1 MSKLD
6 NVKSFSASLD
16 AVQVTKGMTPK
27 NKALPNDPFGQAVEA
42 IAEANEDEDDPKN
55 LEEDL
60 GDVADK

>member
-6 NVKSFSASLD
+6 NVKSFSASLEK
-16 AVQVTKGMTPK
+16 VQVSKGLTPK
-27 NKALPNDPFGQAVEA
+27 NKEMPNNPFGQAVEA

-60 GDVADK
+60 DDK